1 MPAAAPATA
10 STPSAPAGKRR
21 ATRLIVLSLAALLL
35 AGGGAAG
42 WYFLGGDH
50 GGDARAAKVEKKVS
64 KKPLFTTLEPFTVN
78 LQDPRGERF
87 AQIGVTLQFDNPDV
101 EIEIKDRL
109 PALRNDVLM
118 LISSKRVEDLLSMEG
133 KQQLAQD
140 IRLRAGRALGLDL
153 PEPGASAPRGAAENP
168 VRAVLFSQFI
178 VQ

>member
-1 MPAAAPATA
+1 MPEVAPPTA
-10 STPSAPAGKRR
+10 STPSPARAGKRR
-21 ATRLIVLSLAALLL
+21 PARLIVVSLAGLLL
-35 AGGGAAG
+35 AGGAGAG
-42 WYFLGGDH
+42 WYFLGREP
-50 GGDARAAKVEKKVS
+50 AKPQKVEHKVA

-153 PEPGASAPRGAAENP
+153 PEAGASAPRGAVENP